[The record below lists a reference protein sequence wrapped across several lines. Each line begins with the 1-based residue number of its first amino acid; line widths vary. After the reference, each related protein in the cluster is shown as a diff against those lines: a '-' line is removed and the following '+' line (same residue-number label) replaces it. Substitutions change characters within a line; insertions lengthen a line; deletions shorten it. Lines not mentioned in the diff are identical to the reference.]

1 MKSLLRAKKDTN
13 FKELHGKQKLQ
24 YIWDYYKFPIAVVC
38 ILLYILVYTLYGHFT
53 KKEIILYSSLVNVNA
68 SEELTTKI
76 STDFLDTLD
85 LNHAKQ
91 DMQLATGLY
100 LTDDEANAYYEYTYA
115 SQMKILASIE
125 SEQLDV
131 VLMNK
136 EAFDAFSQS
145 GYLCDLE
152 ELFSSSL
159 ADVYDSV
166 EPLLVDNII
175 ILEDNAMEVTLDASV
190 AYESVIEEKKVG
202 LDLSKIGIIAE
213 AGFDDTVYLGIIENS
228 PRKDMAVTYVKYL
241 LSE

>member
-1 MKSLLRAKKDTN
+1 
-13 FKELHGKQKLQ
+13 
-24 YIWDYYKFPIAVVC
+24 
-38 ILLYILVYTLYGHFT
+38 
-53 KKEIILYSSLVNVNA
+53 
-68 SEELTTKI
+68 
-76 STDFLDTLD
+76 
-85 LNHAKQ
+85 
-91 DMQLATGLY
+91 
-100 LTDDEANAYYEYTYA
+100 
-115 SQMKILASIE
+115 
-125 SEQLDV
+125 
-131 VLMNK
+131 MNK